1 VRLYSPEWVA
11 AFNKAVAELVLE
23 PGISFRMHQIVDGG
37 PEGTLRVTL
46 DVGVEGDETGAGAT
60 GAGATGAGATGA
72 GATGAGA
79 TGAGATGAGIVLRVA
94 RGDTAGT
101 AGLSAAARAS
111 EVTVVV
117 AYDDAA
123 ALARGDTDP
132 AALLRAGRVK
142 VRGDLSVLVAGQK
155 ILAEAATHL
164 GALSERTTF

>member
-11 AFNKAVAELVLE
+11 AFNEAVAELVPE
-23 PGISFRMHQIVDGG
+23 PGVSFRMHQIVDGG

-46 DVGVEGDETGAGAT
+46 DVGIESDEAATGARGAGAP
-60 GAGATGAGATGA
+60 
-72 GATGAGA
+72 
-79 TGAGATGAGIVLRVA
+79 GAGIVLRVE

-101 AGLSAAARAS
+101 GDLSAGGLSARSRAS
-111 EVTVVV
+111 QVTVVV
-117 AYDDAA
+117 AYDDAT

-155 ILAEAATHL
+155 ILADAATRL
-164 GALSERTTF
+164 GSLSKRTTF